1 MRLQLT
7 HGGLFVLLLCAAAA
21 SAEQESKIRVT
32 PLLET
37 VTTLTGQKLEYPGK
51 NPQVTATIAEIPPG
65 AAVGWHEH
73 PNLRYVYVIDGT
85 LTIEMENGTRREF
98 PAGTIF
104 VEAIRTRHRGINAG
118 ASPAR
123 VLFIDH
129 SEAGQSNVIMSEP
142 SGSGRNGDKG
152 TD

>member
-1 MRLQLT
+1 MRLQLAN
-7 HGGLFVLLLCAAAA
+7 GGLIVLLLCAGAA
-21 SAEQESKIRVT
+21 SAEQESKIKVT

-73 PNLRYVYVIDGT
+73 PNLRYVFVIDGT
-85 LTIEMENGTRREF
+85 LTIEMESGTRRDF

-104 VEAIRTRHRGINAG
+104 VEAMRTRHRGMNAG
-118 ASPAR
+118 KIPAR

-129 SEAGQSNVIMSEP
+129 SEAGQSNMITLVP

-152 TD
+152 EH

>member
-7 HGGLFVLLLCAAAA
+7 HGGLTVLLICAGAV
-21 SAEQESKIRVT
+21 SAEQESKIKVT

-37 VTTLTGQKLEYPGK
+37 VTTLTGQKLEYPEK

-65 AAVGWHEH
+65 AVVGWHEH
-73 PNLRYVYVIDGT
+73 PNLRYVFVIDGT
-85 LTIEMENGTRREF
+85 LTIEMENGTRRDF

-104 VEAIRTRHRGINAG
+104 VEAMRTRHRGMNAG
-118 ASPAR
+118 ATPAR

-129 SEAGQSNVIMSEP
+129 SEAGQSNMIKSEP
-142 SGSGRNGDKG
+142 SGSGRKEDKG
-152 TD
+152 EN

>member
-7 HGGLFVLLLCAAAA
+7 LGGLIVLLLCTGAA
-21 SAEQESKIRVT
+21 SAQQEPKIKVT

-37 VTTLTGQKLEYPGK
+37 VTTLTGQKLEYPK
-51 NPQVTATIAEIPPG
+51 NNPQVKVSLAELPPG

-85 LTIEMENGTRREF
+85 LTIEMEDGTRREF

-104 VEAIRTRHRGINAG
+104 VEAVRTRHRGLNAG
-118 ASPAR
+118 TTPAR

-129 SEAGQSNVIMSEP
+129 SEAGQSNMLMSEP
-142 SGSGRNGDKG
+142 PGDG
-152 TD
+152 HPAGAGAH

>member
-1 MRLQLT
+1 MKPHVAPGWVL
-7 HGGLFVLLLCAAAA
+7 VLLLCAGPA
-21 SAEQESKIRVT
+21 SAQPEPKIKVV

-65 AAVGWHEH
+65 AVVGWHEH
-73 PNLRYVYVIDGT
+73 PNLRYVFVIDGT
-85 LTIEMENGTRREF
+85 LTIEMENGTRRDF

-104 VEAIRTRHRGINAG
+104 VEALRTRHRGMNAG
-118 ASPAR
+118 TSPAK

-129 SEAGQSNVIMSEP
+129 SEAGQSNMIKSEP
-142 SGSGRNGDKG
+142 SGSGPNGDKG
-152 TD
+152 EH